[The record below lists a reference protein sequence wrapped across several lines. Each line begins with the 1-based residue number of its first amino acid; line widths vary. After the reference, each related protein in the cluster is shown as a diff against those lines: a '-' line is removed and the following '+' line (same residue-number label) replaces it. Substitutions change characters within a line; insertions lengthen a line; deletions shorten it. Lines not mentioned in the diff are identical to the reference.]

1 MSSMSTMEEDI
12 RDVFSLRDRAVKKQ
26 NRALF
31 LSTQVGEIEYGSSE
45 EYLAADRME
54 TEIIAIHRESDIEVI
69 AFVKEIYIRDDSD
82 PISAFPVYFLV
93 HTVQGWKI
101 YKAH

>member
-1 MSSMSTMEEDI
+1 MEEDV
-12 RDVFSLRDRAVKKQ
+12 RDVFILRDRAVKKQ

-54 TEIIAIHRESDIEVI
+54 TDVIAIYRESEIEVI
-69 AFVKEIYIRDDSD
+69 AFVKEVYIRDDSD
-82 PISAFPVYFLV
+82 PIAAFPVYFLV